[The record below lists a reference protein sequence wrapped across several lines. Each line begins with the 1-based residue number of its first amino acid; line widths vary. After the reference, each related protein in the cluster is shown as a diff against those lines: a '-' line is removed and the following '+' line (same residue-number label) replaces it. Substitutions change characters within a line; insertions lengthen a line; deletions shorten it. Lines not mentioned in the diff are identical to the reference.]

1 MEFKPNNGPMKILDE
16 EQGDGPKAL
25 HRRLATRRLARA
37 ETVYFLALAAY
48 AILAVLAR
56 DVLYFRWDLWLE
68 SGLQQIRSP
77 LVATIFTAISLPGN
91 FSTPYVLTTVVVLAF
106 WFFGHR
112 SEAVGLVVSAGG
124 AGMLNRLMKMII
136 ARPRPTAPLVQVLDA
151 DRSGASFP
159 SGHVAFYV
167 CFFGFLFFVAYAL
180 LPRGS
185 WMRRFALAL
194 TAFPVVTVGLSR
206 VYLGAHWPSDTVGA
220 YLWSGVWLA
229 IVLRLYLHWKA
240 NATFHR
246 TNRQSAEA
254 S

>member
-1 MEFKPNNGPMKILDE
+1 MKIPDQE
-16 EQGDGPKAL
+16 PSDGPKAL
-25 HRRLATRRLARA
+25 HRRLAARRLARA
-37 ETVYFLALAAY
+37 GTVYFLALAAF

-68 SGLQQIRSP
+68 TGLQQIRSP
-77 LVATIFTAISLPGN
+77 WVAAVFTAISLPGN
-91 FSTPYVLTTVVVLAF
+91 FATPYVLTAVAVLTF
-106 WFFGHR
+106 WFFGKR
-112 SEAVGLVVSAGG
+112 SEAVGLAVSAAG
-124 AGMLNRLMKMII
+124 AGLLNRLMKTLI
-136 ARPRPTAPLVQVLDA
+136 ARPRPTSALVQVLDA

-167 CFFGFLFFVAYAL
+167 CFFGFLFFVAYTL

-185 WMRRFALAL
+185 WMRRTALVL

-229 IVLRLYLHWKA
+229 IVLRMYLHWKA

-246 TNRQSAEA
+246 TKPRSTENS
-254 S
+254 